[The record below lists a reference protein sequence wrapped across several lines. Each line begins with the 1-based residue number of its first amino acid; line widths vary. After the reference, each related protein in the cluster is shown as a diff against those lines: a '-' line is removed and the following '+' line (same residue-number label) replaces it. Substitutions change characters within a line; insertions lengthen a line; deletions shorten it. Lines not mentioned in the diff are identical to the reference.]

1 MEGLHHAG
9 GIVSGIVV
17 GMITLAIVA
26 VVLSQRANTSSV
38 IGAFGTALGGTIA
51 AAVSPITGS
60 NAGASALGNFGS
72 FGGGNSGGG
81 GLGGLGNIFGGSGG
95 GFNPSSLLGLASF
108 GSALA

>member
-60 NAGASALGNFGS
+60 NAGASALGSSGS
-72 FGGGNSGGG
+72 FGGSSG